1 MLAAVQGELQFT
13 VNPRLKYQVTTNFH
27 QVKSVYQG
35 KSTKESNNVT
45 ELLLPRYSMNHLRLK
60 AN

>member
-13 VNPRLKYQVTTNFH
+13 VNPRLKYQVTTNFR